1 MKAVMAPCISS
12 SLPSPMS
19 MATFSFM
26 RSKRHIKPRSTYLLT
41 RGGHWVITHWRCIL
55 LPVLCTVFLFTG
67 IHIKRIFPTVSPR
80 PKSIVGSAMII
91 TTIDEIVTIGPYWLT
106 STTETLLNG
115 RQIRHVNSLGLVL
128 CGWII
133 V

>member
-41 RGGHWVITHWRCIL
+41 RGGH
-55 LPVLCTVFLFTG
+55 
-67 IHIKRIFPTVSPR
+67 
-80 PKSIVGSAMII
+80 
-91 TTIDEIVTIGPYWLT
+91 
-106 STTETLLNG
+106 
-115 RQIRHVNSLGLVL
+115 
-128 CGWII
+128 
-133 V
+133 